1 MKSQSVV
8 ISSTGNGCR
17 GKITDMRN
25 PSRFR
30 LLTIILIIVAFVG
43 MSLVLSNP
51 SFLKHTTP
59 GHLIRWIHGETGA
72 QQTVSDLADDLR
84 SKPLVDQM
92 QQWSLEAM
100 SRFDSGKIATNQNGP
115 NWPIHAIVIAPQE
128 VPDFVKNYR
137 ANEQPEVAVGIST
150 NSRAECIIIDWYL
163 YGIVIG
169 PTNQDQTFFNLY
181 DDLANKPIEP
191 LHSVRVRPGVF
202 AFWFDS
208 K

>member
-1 MKSQSVV
+1 MT
-8 ISSTGNGCR
+8 SSTGNGCQ
-17 GKITDMRN
+17 GKIIDMKN

-30 LLTIILIIVAFVG
+30 LLMIILIIIACVG
-43 MSLVLSNP
+43 VSLVLSNP
-51 SFLKHTTP
+51 SFLKHSAP
-59 GHLIRWIHGETGA
+59 GHVIRWIHGETGA

-92 QQWSLEAM
+92 QQWSLEVM
-100 SRFDSGKIATNQNGP
+100 NRFDSGKIATNQNSP
-115 NWPIHAIVIAPQE
+115 NWPIHAVVIAPHE
-128 VPDFVKNYR
+128 VPDFVKSYR

-150 NSRAECIIIDWYL
+150 NSHAECVIIDWYL

-169 PTNQDQTFFNLY
+169 PTNRGQTFFDLY

-191 LHSVRVRPGVF
+191 LHSVYVKPGVF
-202 AFWFDS
+202 AIWFDS